1 MDTARAL
8 VAFSLIPIAMWV
20 HAELATRFGWYQKWP
35 VAELVVM
42 AASVIVL
49 LRMWL
54 RIRPA
59 SIPLIA
65 LNVMAWLLVGFF
77 LWWTQIYSSYAKMD
91 TTVAIGGVAKE
102 GLSIDGLVDESGAA
116 VDLEKLLQR
125 SEATLLVFYRGHW

>member
-8 VAFSLIPIAMWV
+8 VAFSLIPLAMWA
-20 HAELATRFGWYQKWP
+20 HAEMAMRLGWYQKWP
-35 VAELVVM
+35 FAELVVM

-54 RIRPA
+54 RIRPVKKR
-59 SIPLIA
+59 LIA

-77 LWWTQIYSSYAKMD
+77 LWWTQIYSSYAKVERP
-91 TTVAIGGVAKE
+91 VAIGAPAGE
-102 GLSIDGLVDESGAA
+102 LLSIDSLVDESGAG
-116 VDLEKLLQR
+116 VDLGTLLAG